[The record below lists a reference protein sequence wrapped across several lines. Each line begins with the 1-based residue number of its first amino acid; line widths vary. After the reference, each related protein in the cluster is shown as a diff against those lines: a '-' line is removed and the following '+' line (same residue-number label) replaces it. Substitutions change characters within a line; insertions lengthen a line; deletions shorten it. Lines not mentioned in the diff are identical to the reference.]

1 MAEVSGQRSRPL
13 DVEVTLMAE
22 GDQWRIN
29 SGPEALPLSDYRFQ
43 AGVRALIGP
52 LVTLDA
58 SQSVKSPPPQRKNS
72 RSFRFRQEVTA
83 AVPGA
88 TWPPPLPRLP
98 DSSAVAVMFWAS
110 PRYCIGKPE

>member
-13 DVEVTLMAE
+13 DVEVALMAE

-29 SGPEALPLSDYRFQ
+29 SGPEALPQPDYRFQ

-58 SQSVKSPPPQRKNS
+58 SQSVKGPPPQRKNS
-72 RSFRFRQEVTA
+72 RSFRFRQEVTS
-83 AVPGA
+83 AVPRA
-88 TWPPPLPRLP
+88 RWPSPLPPLA
-98 DSSAVAVMFWAS
+98 DSPVIVVMF
-110 PRYCIGKPE
+110 